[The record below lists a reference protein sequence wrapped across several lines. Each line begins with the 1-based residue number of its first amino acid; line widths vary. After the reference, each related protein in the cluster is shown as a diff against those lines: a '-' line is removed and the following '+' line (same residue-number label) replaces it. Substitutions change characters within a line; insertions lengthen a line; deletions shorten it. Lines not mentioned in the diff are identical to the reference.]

1 VSKVP
6 PLHFRIDYA
15 LRGQESVI
23 DVRPSDIDT
32 FETSTPLPEGFGTGR
47 TTLARLPGGLG
58 YARIQ
63 NRGTRDRLD
72 LRLKYLAP
80 GYKVTFHGCSDRV
93 EAGVESISRRSNL
106 NKNDSLILSPAV
118 VGTMRVRPGIGTD
131 DTSFFIP
138 PDILYSVVEDM
149 EGTLNPEMEKL
160 LKDPGEITVIRGKA
174 TPEMQAIFEQIRN
187 CHMHGSLRRLYLEGK
202 VREFIALRLDQA
214 FTTGRKPAASNSLTP
229 AERDRVYGAL
239 DIIEHS
245 LNNPPTIPSL
255 ARLVGLNTSKL
266 KSGFKA
272 QFGYTVF
279 GYIHHL
285 RMLRAMALLRY
296 TDLNVSQVAWDV
308 GYANTSAFSAAFKR
322 EFGFSPGTL
331 R

>member
-1 VSKVP
+1 MSKAS
-6 PLHFRIDYA
+6 PLHFRIHYT
-15 LRGQESVI
+15 LRRQESVI
-23 DVRPSDIDT
+23 DIRPSGLDT
-32 FETSTPLPEGFGTGR
+32 FEVSTPLPEGFGTGH
-47 TTLARLPGGLG
+47 TTMAQLPGGLG

-63 NRGTRDRLD
+63 NRGTKDRLD
-72 LRLKYLAP
+72 LRLKYLP
-80 GYKVTFHGCSDRV
+80 SGYKVTFHGCSDRV
-93 EAGVESISRRSNL
+93 EAGVEGTSRRSHL
-106 NKNDSLILSPAV
+106 HKNDSLILSPAV

-138 PDILYSVVEDM
+138 PDVLCSVMEDM
-149 EGTLNPEMEKL
+149 ESPLNPELEKL
-160 LKDPGEITVIRGKA
+160 LKDPDEITVIRGKA
-174 TPEMQAIFEQIRN
+174 TPAMQAVFEQIRS
-187 CHMHGSLRRLYLEGK
+187 CHLNGSLRRLYLEGK
-202 VREFIALRLDQA
+202 IREFLALRLDQT
-214 FTTGRKPAASNSLTP
+214 FTTRKAPSASNSLAP

-239 DIIEHS
+239 DIIEHN
-245 LNNPPTIPSL
+245 LHHPPTIPRL
-255 ARLVGLNTSKL
+255 ARMVGLNTSKL

-322 EFGFSPGTL
+322 EFGFNPGTL
-331 R
+331 P